1 MEEYMLLTNYLDRE
15 RNNINNELNI
25 NENIIWFKTI
35 YR

>member
-25 NENIIWFKTI
+25 NENII
-35 YR
+35 